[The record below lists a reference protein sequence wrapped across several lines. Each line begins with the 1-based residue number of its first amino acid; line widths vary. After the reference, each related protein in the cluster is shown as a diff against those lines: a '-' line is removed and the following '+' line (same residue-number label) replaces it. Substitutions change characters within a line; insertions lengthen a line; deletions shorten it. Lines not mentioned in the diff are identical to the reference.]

1 MLRRTLSASLAA
13 LGILLAAQ
21 SHAGISLSS
30 TRIIF
35 NSADKEA
42 GVTVRN
48 TGEKVL
54 IQSWLDS
61 GDAADSSPPFAV
73 TPPLARIPANEQQ
86 LLRILYEGRGFP
98 DDRESVVW
106 LNVQEIPQAIEGENV
121 LQLAV
126 RQRIKVFF
134 RPAGL
139 AGEAQR
145 APEKLQWKLEPRNG
159 KTLLQVKNP
168 SPYYVSMANVKLKN
182 GNGKEIVATD
192 STMVG
197 PGEEKEFPVDQVM
210 PSGGV
215 VLSFSSINDYGAQV
229 PFTAKLTSGN
239 AAGAMAKRAAHDG

>member
-21 SHAGISLSS
+21 VHAGISLSS

-61 GDAADSSPPFAV
+61 GDAADDNPPFAV

-86 LLRILYEGRGFP
+86 LLRILYEGRGLP

-106 LNVQEIPQAIEGENV
+106 LNVQEIPQAIEGENI

-134 RPAGL
+134 RPSAL
-139 AGEAQR
+139 AAEAQR
-145 APEKLQWKLEPRNG
+145 APEKLRWTLEPRNG
-159 KTLLQVKNP
+159 NALLRVKNP
-168 SPYYVSMANVKLKN
+168 SPYYVSMADVRLN
-182 GNGKEIVATD
+182 GGGKKIVASD

-197 PGEEKEFPVDQVM
+197 PGEEKEFPIAQAL
-210 PSGGV
+210 PSGGL

-229 PFTAKLTSGN
+229 PFTANLTAGN
-239 AAGAMAKRAAHDG
+239 AAAAMAKRAAHDG